1 MKRLDQ
7 FSEVTEPDKSSAHP
21 WPPPIPSSPQ
31 SPPPSRTWLPWMVT
45 LGLLMLA
52 GTGFALGLL
61 ASTFLPVALHPG
73 PTPQRSL
80 APAATPH
87 LTSARPLTPAV
98 TPRPASTLARATCPE
113 QVAINDAAGVLDAAH
128 VCEEAALLSYP
139 ISIYTSTTYTGGAG
153 DFDQQVQALI
163 TSPRMIV
170 LAIDID
176 TTHQRA
182 HVAIF
187 GGIAVPLADHQY
199 HDAVDAFNHNFAT
212 SNDYTGATVAAL
224 RSLRSSL
231 ESSEEE

>member
-1 MKRLDQ
+1 M
-7 FSEVTEPDKSSAHP
+7 
-21 WPPPIPSSPQ
+21 
-31 SPPPSRTWLPWMVT
+31 

-61 ASTFLPVALHPG
+61 ASASRPVALHRG

-87 LTSARPLTPAV
+87 LISTRPPTPAV

-113 QVAINDAAGVLDAAH
+113 QVAINDAAGVLDAPH
-128 VCEEAALLSYP
+128 VCEEAALLGYP
-139 ISIYTSTTYTGGAG
+139 ISIYTSTTFTGGDG
-153 DFDQQVQALI
+153 DFDQQVRALV
-163 TSPRMIV
+163 TSPQMIV

-176 TTHQRA
+176 TKHQHT

-224 RSLRSSL
+224 HSLRSSL
-231 ESSEEE
+231 ESSKEE